1 MEGLKGH
8 LHMRKKMAGKIHE
21 QLTEHEKRIFF
32 FKVWEES
39 RWISSNLAC
48 YFWRQKRPVLNWIL
62 PFVYFSRLNKT
73 DEVSLNAILFSLIG
87 EM

>member
-32 FKVWEES
+32 F
-39 RWISSNLAC
+39 
-48 YFWRQKRPVLNWIL
+48 
-62 PFVYFSRLNKT
+62 
-73 DEVSLNAILFSLIG
+73 
-87 EM
+87 